1 MRCAIKTAFTVET
14 SSYLEYQFY
23 REDTGEDEVEVVEDD
38 VTRRAL
44 VDRVLGSQ
52 SDAAGADDDHN
63 EQIEVAKID
72 DEMTESTNSTDTNE
86 MTNYRPVIVS
96 DYR

>member
-1 MRCAIKTAFTVET
+1 MEK

-23 REDTGEDEVEVVEDD
+23 RENSGEDEVEVVEDD

-44 VDRVLGSQ
+44 VDRVLGSH